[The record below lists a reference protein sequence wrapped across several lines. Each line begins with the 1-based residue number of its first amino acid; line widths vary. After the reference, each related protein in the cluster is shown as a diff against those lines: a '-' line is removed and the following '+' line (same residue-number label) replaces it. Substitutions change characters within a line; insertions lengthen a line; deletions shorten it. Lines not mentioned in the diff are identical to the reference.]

1 MCYNGNMEFRIKR
14 YCTVCGKIHTGHCKP
29 ICSTTPR
36 NSQADKFRNTQLWKR
51 TASEIRERDMQ
62 CCRVCLMRGL
72 FVNRGL
78 SVHHIV
84 PIAED
89 YNLRLEP
96 SNLITLCRFCHEKAD
111 RGVIPRAMLVDIVN
125 APVVGG

>member
-1 MCYNGNMEFRIKR
+1 MEFRIKR
-14 YCTVCGKIHTGHCKP
+14 YCTICGRIHTGHCKVP
-29 ICSTTPR
+29 SYGER
-36 NSQADKFRNTQLWKR
+36 SSEADRFRNTQLWKR

-84 PIAED
+84 PLAED
-89 YNLRLEP
+89 INRRLDDG
-96 SNLITLCRFCHEKAD
+96 NLITLCGFHHEQAE
-111 RGVIPRAMLVDIVN
+111 RGAISRELLLELA
-125 APVVGG
+125 AGEPVFPAL